1 MVMNKEIIK
10 IWFTHFWGQFDKT
23 DNLFTWVLSKKYNV
37 IVTDNNPDIV
47 ITLSSNE
54 RYQNAIM
61 VHFSGE
67 PFFNIGVCDYA
78 MTSFFNDDQRFFRL
92 PLYLLYNYDYLKHEY
107 ISSYDHLVSNM
118 KDPKEILKNKT
129 NFCSFISQGS
139 GYDGCIRTR
148 FFHELSKYKTV
159 DSVGSY
165 LNNHPKV
172 GGEAGTINGSINK
185 TSFLKNYKFAMAF
198 ENRENFEGHVGYT
211 TEKIFEPM
219 IANCIPIYWGNP
231 LIGMDFNTN
240 GIINWNDFGSDEK
253 VIQEIIKLDNND
265 DLYVQFIGQK
275 YVNNENLFTVD
286 YVLNFFN
293 KILKK

>member
-1 MVMNKEIIK
+1 MNKEIIK

-37 IVTDNNPDIV
+37 VVTDNNPDIV
-47 ITLSSNE
+47 ITLSSTE

-78 MTSFFNDDQRFFRL
+78 MTSFFNDDQRFFRV
-92 PLYLLYNYDYLKHEY
+92 PLYLLYNYDYLKHGY
-107 ISSYDHLVSNM
+107 ISSYEHLVSNM

-129 NFCSFISQGS
+129 NFCSFISQGA

-148 FFHELSKYKTV
+148 FFHELSKYKKV
-159 DSVGSY
+159 DSAGSY

-185 TSFLKNYKFAMAF
+185 TSFLRNYKFAMAF
-198 ENRENFEGHVGYT
+198 ENRENFDGHVGYT

-219 IANCIPIYWGNP
+219 MANCVPIYWGNP
-231 LIGMDFNTN
+231 LINMDFNSN
-240 GIINWNDFGSDEK
+240 SIINWNDFGSDEK
-253 VIQEIIKLDNND
+253 VIQEIIKLDNNN
-265 DLYVQFIGQK
+265 DLYVQFISQK
-275 YVNNENLFTVD
+275 YVNNEDLFTIE
-286 YVLNFFN
+286 YVLIFFD
-293 KILKK
+293 KIIK